1 MANILIINADS
12 NLRRL
17 IKLALPGMEHFVQ
30 YSANRQSA
38 LAQPC
43 SSTLDLVVAR
53 LVADD
58 DQGPEDLV
66 ELRNA
71 FPAAR
76 LIVAAALHDPAL
88 EGEKF
93 QRVVRELHIEYCML
107 EPIET
112 GAMLH
117 TIHAA
122 LALPKRPESGPP
134 PGRAATGA

>member
-1 MANILIINADS
+1 MANILIINADV
-12 NLRRL
+12 NLKRL

-30 YSANRQSA
+30 YSATLQAAR
-38 LAQPC
+38 AQLP
-43 SSTLDLVVAR
+43 SSKLDLVISR

-66 ELRNA
+66 ELRKT
-71 FPAAR
+71 FPTAR

-93 QRVVRELHIEYCML
+93 QRVVRELHIEYCLL
-107 EPIET
+107 EPVET

-117 TIHAA
+117 TIQAA
-122 LALPKRPESGPP
+122 LALPKRP
-134 PGRAATGA
+134 